1 MKLNIA
7 TITHKQ
13 DLHCISH
20 WSPEKV
26 NQGIYY
32 KKLSTWVMEAEEFG
46 NQLSQAETWE
56 SRWWSSSS
64 PVDWQ
69 TQKAD
74 GINSQAKN
82 RED

>member
-1 MKLNIA
+1 
-7 TITHKQ
+7 
-13 DLHCISH
+13 
-20 WSPEKV
+20 
-26 NQGIYY
+26 
-32 KKLSTWVMEAEEFG
+32 MEAEEFG

-56 SRWWSSSS
+56 SRWWSYSS

-74 GINSQAKN
+74 GINSQAKD